1 MNIVHVMS
9 LILKVIIKCGYHV
22 LYNPND
28 GIHITPVISYTV
40 VVMSSKRGCDD
51 ICSGRDVSFNVFQVR
66 YRAGLVIH
74 TVWVSSIYITYD
86 VINRVCAMT

>member
-1 MNIVHVMS
+1 MHVMS
-9 LILKVIIKCGYHV
+9 FIVKVLIKCGYHV

-40 VVMSSKRGCDD
+40 GVMSSKRGCDD
-51 ICSGRDVSFNVFQVR
+51 IWSGRDDSFNVFQVR

-74 TVWVSSIYITYD
+74 TVWVTSYI
-86 VINRVCAMT
+86 IHMMS

>member
-9 LILKVIIKCGYHV
+9 LIVQVIIKCGYHV

-40 VVMSSKRGCDD
+40 GVMSSKRECDD
-51 ICSGRDVSFNVFQVR
+51 IMSGRDDSFNVFKSDIEL
-66 YRAGLVIH
+66 G
-74 TVWVSSIYITYD
+74 
-86 VINRVCAMT
+86 